1 MSIESVL
8 PVLFA
13 ADLVLPFLL
22 APAYKGYS
30 HLTQAMSVLGNKK
43 SPLHFIYNS
52 WLVVFGAAL
61 LLFAVRLRSAVG
73 TGSAASALLSFVV
86 AAYAVGGCIASGI
99 FSVGEEKNLE
109 TLPAKIHGVCAA
121 LGFSLLAFAPLL
133 AAILFFTAARW
144 ARGAFSAVCFVLDA
158 GCFALFI
165 LSDKPK
171 FRGTAVAL
179 EGLWQR
185 LSLLFMYLP
194 VAAVS
199 RMSADL

>member
-1 MSIESVL
+1 MSIESAL
-8 PVLFA
+8 PALLA

-43 SPLHFIYNS
+43 SPLHFVYNS

-86 AAYAVGGCIASGI
+86 AAYAVG
-99 FSVGEEKNLE
+99 EEKNLE
-109 TLPAKIHGVCAA
+109 TLPVKIHGVCAA

-133 AAILFFTAARW
+133 AAILFFMAAGW
-144 ARGAFSAVCFVLDA
+144 ARGAFSAVCFILDA

-165 LSDKPK
+165 TQFGNCVSELADEFK
-171 FRGTAVAL
+171 TAEIA
-179 EGLWQR
+179 R
-185 LSLLFMYLP
+185 F
-194 VAAVS
+194 
-199 RMSADL
+199 